1 MTEEMVKCS
10 RCPNKLATNAFLRK
24 RNLQYL
30 KTCHPCTAKQHS
42 FRQSKREEKEDS
54 EESLEEGGT
63 QAPSKRKGPKAR
75 DGSEVRMS
83 LSWADFIAL
92 VAKHKLDAFELDAEI
107 DLADSELLGG
117 DRDAEN
123 QEIARDI
130 ANKIWKTI
138 GYRFV

>member
-1 MTEEMVKCS
+1 MKCS
-10 RCPNKLATNAFLRK
+10 RCPNMLAPNAFPRK

-30 KTCHPCTAKQHS
+30 KTCHPCTVRQHS
-42 FRQSKREEKEDS
+42 FRQSNHEEKKAQ
-54 EESLEEGGT
+54 EESFEEGGSQT
-63 QAPSKRKGPKAR
+63 PSKRRGPQAH

-83 LSWADFIAL
+83 LSWGDFIAL
-92 VAKHKLDAFELDAEI
+92 VAKHKSDTFELDAEI
-107 DLADSELLGG
+107 DLADSELLGN

-138 GYRFV
+138 GY

>member
-1 MTEEMVKCS
+1 MVKCS
-10 RCPNKLATNAFLRK
+10 HCPNILAPNVFPRK

-30 KTCHPCTAKQHS
+30 KTCHPCTVKQHS
-42 FRQSKREEKEDS
+42 FRQSKHEKAQEEDS
-54 EESLEEGGT
+54 ESFEEGSSQT
-63 QAPSKRKGPKAR
+63 PSKRKGPEAR

-83 LSWADFIAL
+83 LSWADFMAL
-92 VAKHKLDAFELDAEI
+92 VAKHKSDTFEVDAEI
-107 DLADSELLGG
+107 DLSNSELLGG

-123 QEIARDI
+123 QVIARDI